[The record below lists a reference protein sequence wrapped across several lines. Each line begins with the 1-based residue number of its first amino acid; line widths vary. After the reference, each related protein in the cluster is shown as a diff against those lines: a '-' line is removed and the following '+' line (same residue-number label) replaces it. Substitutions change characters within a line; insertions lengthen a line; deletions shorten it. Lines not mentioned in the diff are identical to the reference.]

1 MKVFTSSIVTGFEE
15 FREAAGDAVSNL
27 GYELIRAEDFGAS
40 TSSPQRACLAGV
52 READITIL
60 LLGARYGAKQA
71 SGLSATHEEYREARE
86 RRRVLAFVQQEVEH
100 EPDQAALIREA
111 RQWETGNLTFD
122 FVTKQD
128 LQNAVTLAL
137 HREAV
142 SAASHYID
150 ETELLGHA
158 KTALAGVD
166 ATQMEPQLVLSLAL
180 GPRQEI
186 LRPSALEDELFARE
200 IQQQTLFG
208 SQALFAVEGGLKTNL
223 REGWLVLSQG
233 RASVE
238 LNSAGDIVMR
248 QSATNRRDH
257 LELPS
262 LIEEDIERQL
272 GLALG
277 FGSALLERIDS
288 VHRLSHVVIIAAL
301 VGLSYEPWRTRE
313 EQARSPHSGTMGGGR
328 TCAVAYLTPG
338 IRLRAEM
345 AQRSHELA
353 QDLMVLLRRQS
364 KDDTLA
370 R

>member
-1 MKVFTSSIVTGFEE
+1 MKVFTSSVVTGFEE

-60 LLGARYGAKQA
+60 LSIGARYGAKQA

-86 RRRVLAFVQQEVEH
+86 RRQVLAFVQQEVEH

-122 FVTKQD
+122 FVTKED

-142 SAASHYID
+142 SAASHYD
-150 ETELLGHA
+150 RRDGAAWTREDSPRSGRDPNGAPTCSKPRTGSAPRDPPA
-158 KTALAGVD
+158 K
-166 ATQMEPQLVLSLAL
+166 
-180 GPRQEI
+180 R
-186 LRPSALEDELFARE
+186 ARE

-257 LELPS
+257 FELPS

-288 VHRLSHVVIIAAL
+288 VHRLSHVVIIAAP

-353 QDLMVLLRRQS
+353 QDLMVLLRRQL